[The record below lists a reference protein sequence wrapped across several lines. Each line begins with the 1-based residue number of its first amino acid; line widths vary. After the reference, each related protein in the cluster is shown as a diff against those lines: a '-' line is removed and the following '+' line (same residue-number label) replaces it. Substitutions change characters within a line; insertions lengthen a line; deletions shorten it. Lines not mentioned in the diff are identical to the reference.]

1 MRWRFGVCGMCQAAM
16 TLIGPVSNI
25 AACYQCDGGLVQ
37 RWIDGDVADDD

>member
-1 MRWRFGVCGMCQAAM
+1 MVWKRKTCGMCGAVM
-16 TLIGPVSNI
+16 TGVGPAGDI